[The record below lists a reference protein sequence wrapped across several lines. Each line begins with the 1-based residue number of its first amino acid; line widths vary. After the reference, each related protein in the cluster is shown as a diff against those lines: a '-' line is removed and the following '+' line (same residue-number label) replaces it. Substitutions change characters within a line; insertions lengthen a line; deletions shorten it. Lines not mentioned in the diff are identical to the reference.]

1 MSTSSANASNLLPF
15 TGISQ
20 YAADFQ
26 AVLTKAVQV
35 AQIPVTL
42 LQSKDSAVIQKE
54 NALGSLSSSVADL
67 AASLKSLGTLSS
79 GNALGVTSSNSNIV
93 SAINTG
99 ATTAISY
106 TINSVTT
113 VAAAASERSALPFL
127 NSSLTPVSS
136 VGRME
141 LIAGSFDQSFDLTTN
156 TLVGVRDKINSLGA
170 GVTASILTTSGG
182 NYLSITANS
191 TGEINLQLVDNPDG
205 TPSNIL
211 TNTNQGSDAEF
222 HLNGIDVKQSGNVV
236 NSVIP
241 GVTFTVLG
249 QSATPVT
256 LSVQTDPTQL
266 SSALQD
272 FVAKYNTLQ
281 SAIFAQVGPNGGA
294 LTGDSV
300 VSQLQSTLRHL
311 TATTSA
317 TGTVQSFAG
326 LGISFSSSGQASFD
340 SSVVNSLTSTQIAD
354 GFKFL
359 GSATTGIGGFSTQ
372 LTQFSDPI
380 EGLIQMETVG
390 LKQTD
395 QHMQDQIDTLNT
407 RISTMQ
413 MHLTSQLEA
422 ADALQAQLQSQQQEV
437 QAGLQAVSL
446 VLYGRNQTQF

>member
-1 MSTSSANASNLLPF
+1 VSTSSVSNLLPF

-26 AVLTKAVQV
+26 AVLTKTLQI

-67 AASLKSLGTLSS
+67 ATSLQSLGALSA
-79 GNALGVTSSNSNIV
+79 GNALGVTSSDPTVVTATTS
-93 SAINTG
+93 G
-99 ATTAISY
+99 ATTATTY

-113 VAAAASERSALPFL
+113 VATAASERSSSSFL

-136 VGRME
+136 VGRLK
-141 LIAGSFDQSFDLTTN
+141 LIAGSFSQEFNLTTN
-156 TLVGVRDKINSLGA
+156 TLIGVRDQINSLGA

-191 TGEINLQLVDNPDG
+191 TGATNLQLVDDPQG
-205 TPSNIL
+205 TPANIL
-211 TNTNQGSDAEF
+211 TSTNQGSNAEF
-222 HLNGIDVKQSGNVV
+222 HLNGIDVKQAGNVV

-241 GVTFTVLG
+241 GLTFTVLA

-256 LSVQTDPTQL
+256 LSVKTDPTQL

-281 SAIFAQVGPNGGA
+281 SAIFAQVGPNGGP

-300 VSQLQSTLRHL
+300 ISQLQSTLRHL
-311 TATTSA
+311 AAQTST
-317 TGTVQSFAG
+317 TGTVHSFAD
-326 LGISFSSSGQASFD
+326 LGISFSSSGQASFNSTVF
-340 SSVVNSLTSTQIAD
+340 SSLSTTQVAD
-354 GFKFL
+354 GFKYL
-359 GSATTGIGGFSTQ
+359 GSATTGVGGFSTQ
-372 LTQFSDPI
+372 LSQYSDPI
-380 EGLIQMETVG
+380 EGLIQMETAG
-390 LKQTD
+390 LRQTD
-395 QHMQDQIDTLNT
+395 LHMQTQIDTLNT
-407 RISTMQ
+407 RISAMQ
-413 MHLTSQLEA
+413 AHLTFQLEA
-422 ADALQAQLQSQQQEV
+422 ADALQAQLQAQQQEV